1 MYSRGLREVVS
12 FSPPPPSAGGPEE
25 ECVRALLWLW
35 WFVLFV
41 VLGDETRALALGWHS
56 EPLSQIHVQKSIMAG
71 PQTLSSVA
79 SGILVGLEFR
89 ENSAKDLLFIFP
101 VL

>member
-1 MYSRGLREVVS
+1 MCQGSVV
-12 FSPPPPSAGGPEE
+12 A
-25 ECVRALLWLW
+25 LW

-41 VLGDETRALALGWHS
+41 VLGDETRALALGWYS
-56 EPLSQIHVQKSIMAG
+56 EPLSQIHVQESIMAG